1 MLPDVKLLLPWAK
14 TNIIP
19 FPFHLISF
27 IMKPLIAICLLGLV
41 ACNSS
46 GDKKGTDA
54 DTTDRSS
61 TNTTAGITAV
71 NVPADQVPSRLNFR
85 GTVDGAWQWKDK
97 LGDNL
102 LITTVVEPFA
112 ANTSG
117 EEAKTAE
124 LHAFHYIKQDTSYK
138 LLWKISDAEKEC
150 PFDISVEFINDP
162 VIVTDIDG
170 DGIGETTIQYKLACR
185 SDVSPAYMKIIM
197 HEDAAKYSLRGL
209 MWIKAGEEDQFTVTE
224 NDMNLEKQPKKT
236 DEYEALIQR
245 FGRYET
251 EKEFAAAPAG
261 FLVHAR
267 ARWMKFV
274 KESFE

>member
-1 MLPDVKLLLPWAK
+1 MKL
-14 TNIIP
+14 
-19 FPFHLISF
+19 
-27 IMKPLIAICLLGLV
+27 LIAICLLGLV

-46 GDKKGTDA
+46 ADNKENGS
-54 DTTDRSS
+54 DTTGNAA
-61 TNTTAGITAV
+61 TNTAGGISAV
-71 NVPADQVPSRLNFR
+71 NVPADQVPPGLKFR

-97 LGDNL
+97 LGENL
-102 LITTVVEPFA
+102 LITTMVTPFVENA
-112 ANTSG
+112 DG

-124 LHAFHYIKQDTSYK
+124 LHAFHYIKKDTSYK

-150 PFDISVEFINDP
+150 PFDLSAQFINDP
-162 VIVTDIDG
+162 VIVTDIDN
-170 DGIGETTIQYKLACR
+170 DGVGETTIQYKMACR

-197 HEDAAKYSLRGL
+197 HEDSAKYSLRGL
-209 MWIKAGEEDQFTVTE
+209 MWIKASEEEQFTVTE

-261 FLVHAR
+261 FLAHAR
-267 ARWMKFV
+267 SRWMKFV
-274 KESFE
+274 KESLE